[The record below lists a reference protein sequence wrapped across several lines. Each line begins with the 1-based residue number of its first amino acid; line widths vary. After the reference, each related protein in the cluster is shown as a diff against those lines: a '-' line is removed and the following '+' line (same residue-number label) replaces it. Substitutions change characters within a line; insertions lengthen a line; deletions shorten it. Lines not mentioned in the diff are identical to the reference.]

1 MFVYISNHER
11 MEESRAPSRYFA
23 MLDRRKFRYKR
34 CLGAFKWNFEFGLD
48 LNRITRNRKVDNV
61 DH

>member
-1 MFVYISNHER
+1 M
-11 MEESRAPSRYFA
+11 APSRYFA

-34 CLGAFKWNFEFGLD
+34 CLGDFEWNFEFGLD
-48 LNRITRNRKVDNV
+48 LNRITRVREAVQMNRKVDNV